1 MGKPEGGPLS
11 PAPPAA
17 PGSKEP
23 PSHGFRTLT
32 LTPILEMV
40 KVRPQM

>member
-32 LTPILEMV
+32 PILEMV